1 MRIAALGN
9 LGNPE
14 ATTPQTRVVDGRD
27 AVRIAG
33 HVVLQAAFLA
43 PGLALF
49 GVRGWRLLGASLG
62 GSASFT
68 LLSWLWA
75 YANGFKLT
83 PLSSAGEPATA
94 PQAADPALD
103 GYARAPSR
111 KPRPRGALESSAPAD
126 YIDIT

>member
-1 MRIAALGN
+1 MRIAALGS
-9 LGNPE
+9 LASPTP
-14 ATTPQTRVVDGRD
+14 TTPQTRALDGRD

-49 GVRGWRLLGASLG
+49 GVRGWRLVGASLG

-75 YANGFKLT
+75 SANGFSFV
-83 PLSSAGEPATA
+83 PAGDATSGGVS
-94 PQAADPALD
+94 PQASTVATPRRD
-103 GYARAPSR
+103 
-111 KPRPRGALESSAPAD
+111 PRPSNALPDASEGVT
-126 YIDIT
+126 YIDV

>member
-14 ATTPQTRVVDGRD
+14 ATSPATRAVDGRD

-83 PLSSAGEPATA
+83 PLTPGELTTPHAQDE
-94 PQAADPALD
+94 PQL
-103 GYARAPSR
+103 GRAPTR
-111 KPRPRGALESSAPAD
+111 KPRPRGALAEATD
-126 YIDIT
+126 IDFIDV

>member
-1 MRIAALGN
+1 MRIAALGT
-9 LGNPE
+9 LASTTPTTP
-14 ATTPQTRVVDGRD
+14 TTPQTRARDGRD

-49 GVRGWRLLGASLG
+49 GVRGWRLVGASLG

-75 YANGFKLT
+75 SANGFSFVPASDVGSGGT
-83 PLSSAGEPATA
+83 PP
-94 PQAADPALD
+94 
-103 GYARAPSR
+103 RAPSVTTPR
-111 KPRPRGALESSAPAD
+111 RDPRPANALPDNAD
-126 YIDIT
+126 FIDV

>member
-14 ATTPQTRVVDGRD
+14 ATSPATRAVDGRD

-43 PGLALF
+43 PGLAMF

-83 PLSSAGEPATA
+83 PLTPGASTA
-94 PQAADPALD
+94 PTTAAPEAD
-103 GYARAPSR
+103 GQLGRAPTR
-111 KPRPRGALESSAPAD
+111 KPRPKGALSEATD
-126 YIDIT
+126 VDFIDV